1 MQTTSSKH
9 IPINKADYI
18 FTTGA
23 FLIPMKI
30 NIDGEYYWRWIVSE
44 FVDDSFLYERMVNP
58 IECTD
63 KIETMLESIE
73 DD

>member
-1 MQTTSSKH
+1 
-9 IPINKADYI
+9 
-18 FTTGA
+18 
-23 FLIPMKI
+23 MKI